1 MDYGSVIM
9 LAWTRLYQGKNA
21 DAKVL
26 FNQALLLSPD
36 DSSAISGLN
45 QIK

>member
-9 LAWTRLYQGKNA
+9 LAWTKLCQGKKT

-26 FNQALLLSPD
+26 FNQALILSPGD
-36 DSSAISGLN
+36 ASATEGLN
-45 QIK
+45 QLK